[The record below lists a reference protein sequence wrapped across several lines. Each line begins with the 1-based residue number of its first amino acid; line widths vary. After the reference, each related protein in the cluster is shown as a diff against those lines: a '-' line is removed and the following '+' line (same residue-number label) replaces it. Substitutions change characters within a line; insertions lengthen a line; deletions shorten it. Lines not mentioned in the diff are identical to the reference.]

1 MLNNTPSLDL
11 VEFIET
17 QILPKYNAF
26 DRAHNLEHVTRVIR
40 RSLDL
45 VKSTG
50 ADINMVYTIAAYH
63 DLGMSGHRADH
74 HLRGG
79 KILAA
84 DARLKK
90 WFSVEQIK
98 VMKEAVEDHRASA
111 SRAPRSIYGKIVAE
125 ADRDIDT
132 EVVIRRTVQFGFANY
147 PELDK
152 EGHWK
157 RFKEH
162 MNSKYSKD
170 GYIKLWIPNSPNA
183 QKLNE
188 LRNLIAQPIKL
199 WEAFSESCLIS
210 VSFIFFCKNLIEN
223 RTHLVG
229 LYYELAQFVKLAF
242 ILRSL
247 YPQADITIDGVFLVH
262 VLHKTLPMSFCVQF
276 RIVGQSILDGST
288 DNSFWLYVA
297 VSLSY
302 NLAIDAAW
310 SP

>member
-45 VKSTG
+45 VRSTG

-74 HLRGG
+74 HIRGG
-79 KILAA
+79 RILAA

-90 WFSVEQIK
+90 WFSAEQIN

-132 EVVIRRTVQFGFANY
+132 EVVIRRTIQFGFANY
-147 PELDK
+147 PDLDK

-188 LRNLIAQPIKL
+188 LRNLIAQPIQL
-199 WEAFSESCLIS
+199 REVFSKI
-210 VSFIFFCKNLIEN
+210 
-223 RTHLVG
+223 
-229 LYYELAQFVKLAF
+229 YEEELK
-242 ILRSL
+242 
-247 YPQADITIDGVFLVH
+247 
-262 VLHKTLPMSFCVQF
+262 
-276 RIVGQSILDGST
+276 
-288 DNSFWLYVA
+288 
-297 VSLSY
+297 
-302 NLAIDAAW
+302 AATT
-310 SP
+310 